1 MTRFFAEPLYH
12 PQQHHPLAFVYGVD
26 FGIVFSATAFTL
38 WYLGYAEQALKSS
51 DKAITLAQEL
61 SHPHNLALTL
71 HYAAWLH
78 KYRRDGPTTQMRAEE
93 VIALSNEQR
102 FPFVGGWG
110 TMYRGWALAQQG
122 QVEEGLVQIR

>member
-1 MTRFFAEPLYH
+1 M
-12 PQQHHPLAFVYGVD
+12 
-26 FGIVFSATAFTL
+26 

-61 SHPHNLALTL
+61 SHPHSLALAL

-78 KYRRDGPTTQMRAEE
+78 QYRREGQATQKRAEE
-93 VIALSNEQR
+93 LIALSNEQGL
-102 FPFVGGWG
+102 PFLVAWG

-122 QVEEGLVQIR
+122 QEEEGIAQIRQGLAASQATGAGVGLPYGLPC